1 MRRKIW
7 MGIVLIVATL
17 ILAVGLFTGYVEPP
31 SENGFR
37 LIFLENNTV
46 LISDS
51 DVVSYNLTSQEI
63 AITEIAS
70 ERLVGMGDEL
80 YSFTGFLIRIDGE
93 EVYRG
98 VFRSAIMSA
107 IPGSPKI
114 CILFPSMVLHSG
126 IENQNGIRMFYP
138 GFEPPNDQPEANAK
152 FSEYFGDAN
161 KLIY

>member
-1 MRRKIW
+1 MRSKFWI
-7 MGIVLIVATL
+7 GIILIVATL
-17 ILAVGLFTGYVEPP
+17 ILAVVLFTGYVEPL

-37 LIFLENNTV
+37 LIFLENNAL
-46 LISDS
+46 LISES

-63 AITEIAS
+63 VITKIAS

-107 IPGSPKI
+107 IPGPPRI
-114 CILFPSMVLHSG
+114 CVLFPSMFLQSG
-126 IENQNGIRMFYP
+126 IENNNAIRMFYP
-138 GFEPPNDQPEANAK
+138 RFEPPTDQSEANTK
-152 FSEYFGDAN
+152 FSDYFAQAN
-161 KLIY
+161 KLIS